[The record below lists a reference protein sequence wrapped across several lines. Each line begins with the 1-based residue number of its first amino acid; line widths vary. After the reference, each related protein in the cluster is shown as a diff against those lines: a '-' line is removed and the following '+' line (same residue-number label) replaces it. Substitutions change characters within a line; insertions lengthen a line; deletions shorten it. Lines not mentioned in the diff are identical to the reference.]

1 MEHISKSVN
10 QVIDQ
15 LKSGQMAVLIQDMDK
30 KQQNRG
36 YLFQPAASATPSSLN
51 KISRMTGGI
60 SYLALDWHIFKKLQ
74 LPIQPGLAL
83 TDIDGDG
90 EVDYT
95 VGINIRD
102 SRNRGG
108 GAANDKFMTLNKIIS
123 RDMRGDE
130 FTPNGQLFP
139 ISASMGGVLERSA
152 FTDTT
157 VDIAKM
163 CDAPGAAVVSDIL
176 NDEGDPANAGELDQ
190 FAKAHNLPILR
201 SSEFLSYYHERH
213 KDIKTVSRGYIDTF
227 AGRFPSTIVTDY
239 KGNQNVVIQSS
250 ETLDSSQPL
259 NVIIHEANP
268 VQDIQTLGKRGIND
282 DRYYKDLNIFS
293 NLDNAVY
300 VVLCPRY
307 EKHALQGA
315 NEVFDNIDAG
325 DQPFRQNLYKAA
337 SIASRLGAE
346 KVNIFSRD
354 AQPVEGRFFDVA
366 INDVI
371 GVTDDMTLPPAEG
384 TKRLTSG
391 GVAQALPAG
400 TANGRAAVQKVPAL
414 KGKTAAV
421 AEDGNNLVGK
431 IAAGLGTAGALVAD
445 GAEDLMEKASDFAED
460 ITDSVSD
467 AAKSAFGEGK
477 KYDKAA
483 LSAKEAKSFAEI
495 DRNETYRVPA
505 LKSSQLKAESF
516 SLMSLISAV
525 LEENQDQIST
535 HRLEV
540 FFKKGQEDVNVL
552 GDFEALKQSLDHILD
567 NTIRY
572 TPKKEGLV
580 GFDIQQDGGNVVLG
594 VYDNGAG
601 IERNELEKLVKEVYS
616 SKEAGEFSNQL
627 TEGLAVSR
635 KMLEKMNGKLDI
647 RSELGSGSQFFI
659 TLPAG

>member
-1 MEHISKSVN
+1 MENITKSVD

-51 KISRMTGGI
+51 RISRMTGGI

-74 LPIQPGLAL
+74 LPIQPGVAA

-108 GAANDKFMTLNKIIS
+108 GSANDKFMTLNKVIS
-123 RDMRGDE
+123 RDMKGDE
-130 FTPNGQLFP
+130 FSPNGQLFP
-139 ISASMGGVLERSA
+139 LSASLGGVLERSA

-176 NDEGDPANAGELDQ
+176 NDEGDPANVTELDQ
-190 FAKAHNLPILR
+190 FAKAHSLPILR

-227 AGRFPSTIVTDY
+227 AGRYPSTIVTDY
-239 KGNQNVVIQSS
+239 RGNQNVVIQSS
-250 ETLDSSQPL
+250 ETLDSAQPL
-259 NVIIHEANP
+259 NVIVHEANP

-315 NEVFDNIDAG
+315 NETFEGIEDTDV
-325 DQPFRQNLYKAA
+325 PFRQNLYKVA
-337 SIASRLGAE
+337 SIASRLGAQ
-346 KVNIFSRD
+346 KINVFSRE
-354 AQPVEGRFFDVA
+354 AQPIEGRFFDVEV
-366 INDVI
+366 NEVI
-371 GVTDDMTLPPAEG
+371 GVTDDMTLPPPPGVGRLKAG
-384 TKRLTSG
+384 DAKRALPG
-391 GVAQALPAG
+391 KGKAAALPAG
-400 TANGRAAVQKVPAL
+400 KGDNG
-414 KGKTAAV
+414 
-421 AEDGNNLVGK
+421 LVGQ
-431 IAAGLGTAGALVAD
+431 IAAGIGAAGALASGTAGGLV
-445 GAEDLMEKASDFAED
+445 EKASDFAED
-460 ITDSVSD
+460 LVDSISD
-467 AAKSAFGEGK
+467 AAESAFGDDKIKGK
-477 KYDKAA
+477 VAA
-483 LSAKEAKSFAEI
+483 AKKDVKSFI
-495 DRNETYRVPA
+495 DARRDDAFRVP
-505 LKSSQLKAESF
+505 SRRGSQLQSESF

-525 LEENQDQIST
+525 LEENQDQIAA
-535 HRLEV
+535 HRLEI

-552 GDFEALKQSLDHILD
+552 GDFGALKESLDHILD
-567 NTIRY
+567 NAIRY
-572 TPKKEGLV
+572 TPKKEGLL
-580 GFDIQQDGGNVVLG
+580 GFDIQKDGGNVVLG
-594 VYDNGAG
+594 IYDNGTG
-601 IERNELEKLVKEVYS
+601 IERAELDSLLKDVFS
-616 SKEAGEFSNQL
+616 SKEPGEFKDKL
-627 TEGLAVSR
+627 TEGLNVSR
-635 KMLEKMNGKLDI
+635 QMLEKMNGKLDI

-659 TLPAG
+659 TLPAA